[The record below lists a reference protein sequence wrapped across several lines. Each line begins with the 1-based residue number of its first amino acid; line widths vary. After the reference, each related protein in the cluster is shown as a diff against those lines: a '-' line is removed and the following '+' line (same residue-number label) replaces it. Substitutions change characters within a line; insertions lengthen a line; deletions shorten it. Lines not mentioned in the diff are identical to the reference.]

1 MRWNVLLSLSE
12 NPAPG
17 MMIDDVPPSVY
28 NIFAFA
34 ILTRV

>member
-12 NPAPG
+12 TPG
-17 MMIDDVPPSVY
+17 MIDDVPPSVY